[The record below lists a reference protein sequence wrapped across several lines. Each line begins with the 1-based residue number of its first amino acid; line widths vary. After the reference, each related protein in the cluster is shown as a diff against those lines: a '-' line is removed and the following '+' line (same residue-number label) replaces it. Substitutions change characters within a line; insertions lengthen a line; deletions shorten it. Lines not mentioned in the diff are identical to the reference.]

1 MKVYSNYLPIE
12 RYEKFILSQKK
23 YKDIP
28 ITIFNDYFTKDNWK
42 ELEENPI
49 NIIILNEPNQLFG
62 HHDYIQNVKNNYNLI
77 LTWGQDVINNCSNA
91 RLVSP

>member
-12 RYEKFILSQKK
+12 RYEQFILSKKK
-23 YKDIP
+23 YKNIP

-42 ELEENPI
+42 ELSDNPI

-62 HHDYIQNVKNNYNLI
+62 HHSQIQQYYNNYNLI
-77 LTWGQDVINNCSNA
+77 FG
-91 RLVSP
+91 